1 MNREIKTTIALDGEQ
16 KFKREIADARKNLA
30 NLGTQL
36 TLAAAQFKND
46 NDAMKLVETRS
57 KTLRDEIAQQENI
70 VKALSGAVKDSSE
83 KYGENSDQVSKWQAE
98 MNRAAAKL
106 ENLRHELANNEQG
119 LDKNGK
125 AFQTVVDSA
134 DNATGAVDDFAQAMQ
149 DANDSSVSIDFMA
162 FDTAF
167 KNIEDGAKR
176 VIEVVKRV
184 AKGAWDSVV
193 DSSNWADDLL
203 TLSTQTGLSVEELQK
218 WSYAA
223 NFVDTDV
230 VSMTKGMGELLKK
243 SADGSAESAKLFNTI
258 AVKTRD
264 SKEALRD
271 QKDIFWDTINALH
284 RMSDENRRNALA
296 QKLFGESY
304 KNLLPLI
311 TAGKSAWDAY
321 GEEAEKAGLVMDKDK
336 VTQLGDFND
345 AVHKME
351 ESFKGLQNN
360 INTELAPA
368 MKTIA
373 TAVTDIINKFNEW
386 SQSEEGQAA
395 LKGLS
400 DAIGAVV
407 KSLTENVNFQDLVN
421 GATTVLTDLGK
432 GIAWAAEHPETVVEG
447 IANAIK
453 VMAGVWTAK
462 TAIDVLSAISSI
474 GKIGSAAFGGAKTLV
489 EKVITLGGSTIK
501 EGITTVLDK
510 IRTLGSGM
518 FGGAKTL
525 VGKVID
531 LGKATIH
538 ETIPNALEK
547 IKALGSG
554 MFGGAKTLVGKVI
567 DLGKATIHDTIPNA
581 LEKIKALSGAAL
593 TGAKNFLAKLAG
605 TTVTDANATNLGAM
619 ADSLGKMNG
628 MSGLGKVSSFLSG
641 LAKVAVPVA
650 LVVGLQEL
658 YKVSHQLRE
667 EAAEKVEAAMKDDG
681 LVQDFRNYQQALKDF
696 GDAAKTYGA
705 DDDMYLLAQANV
717 ELARYRMMQHEGAES
732 LDAAWNLW
740 HEKNSDKNFFDG
752 MIPDDPSE
760 LIHVLEGNIE
770 EASDKAGE
778 TGAEESKEIG
788 VQIDN
793 GMAQGIEE
801 NADTVIE
808 AAERLAGYVSEA
820 VQTVMMIKSPSKVME
835 RLGEFVSQG
844 FADGISGAAWRVDDA
859 VTRMTGLASAPA
871 IRQPVAVAA
880 VGNGRAAVGAGY
892 GNIQAIIMMDKTVV
906 GEMVAPVVDGAL
918 QAQIEAVRR

>member
-16 KFKREIADARKNLA
+16 RFKREIADARKNLA

-70 VKALSGAVKDSSE
+70 VKALSGAVKDSFE

-106 ENLRHELANNEQG
+106 ENLRHELSNNEQG

-184 AKGAWDSVV
+184 AKGAWDTVV

-230 VSMTKGMGELLKK
+230 ASMTKGMGELLKK
-243 SADGSAESAKLFNTI
+243 SADGNAESQKLFNTL

-264 SKEALRD
+264 SHKALRD

-336 VTQLGDFND
+336 VGQLGDFND

-351 ESFKGLQNN
+351 ESFEGLKHNVS
-360 INTELAPA
+360 TELAPA
-368 MKTIA
+368 MKEISG
-373 TAVTDIINKFNEW
+373 AVTEIINKFNEW
-386 SQSEEGQAA
+386 SQSKEGQAA

-407 KSLTENVNFQDLVN
+407 KSLTENVNFQELVT

-432 GIAWAAEHPETVVEG
+432 GISWAAEHPETVVEG
-447 IANAIK
+447 IANAVK
-453 VMAGVWTAK
+453 VLAGVWTAK

-474 GKIGSAAFGGAKTLV
+474 GKIGSAAFGGAKTLI

-510 IRTLGSGM
+510 I
-518 FGGAKTL
+518 
-525 VGKVID
+525 
-531 LGKATIH
+531 
-538 ETIPNALEK
+538 
-547 IKALGSG
+547 KALGSG
-554 MFGGAKTLVGKVI
+554 MFGGAKTLVGKLI
-567 DLGKATIHDTIPNA
+567 DLGGKTIHTTIPNV

-593 TGAKNFLAKLAG
+593 DGAKNFIAKLTG
-605 TTVTDANATNLGAM
+605 TTVTDANATNLGSM

-667 EAAEKVEAAMKDDG
+667 EAAAPEKVEAAMKDDG
-681 LVQDFRNYQQALKDF
+681 LVQDFRNYQQALKEF
-696 GDAAKTYGA
+696 GDAAKIYGA

-778 TGAEESKEIG
+778 TAAEESKEIG

-793 GMAQGIEE
+793 GVAQGIEK
-801 NADTVIE
+801 NADTAV
-808 AAERLAGYVSEA
+808 AAAKRLAGYVTDAIQEI
-820 VQTVMMIKSPSKVME
+820 MMIHSPSKVME

>member
-16 KFKREIADARKNLA
+16 KFKREIADAKKNLA

-57 KTLRDEIAQQENI
+57 KTLRDEITQQEHI

-125 AFQTVVDSA
+125 AFRTVVDSA
-134 DNATGAVDDFAQAMQ
+134 DNASGAVDDFADAMA
-149 DANDSSVSIDFMA
+149 DASSNTGSVDFLA
-162 FDTAF
+162 FDTAL
-167 KNIEDGAKR
+167 KNISTTASG
-176 VIEVVKRV
+176 
-184 AKGAWDSVV
+184 VV
-193 DSSNWADDLL
+193 DTIKNLSTSVWNLVSEASVWADDLA
-203 TLSTQTGLSVEELQK
+203 TLSAQTGISMEELQK
-218 WSYAA
+218 WRYAA
-223 NFVDTDV
+223 RFVDTDV
-230 VSMTKGMGELLKK
+230 DDIIKGIDEMRKK
-243 SADGSAESAKLFNTI
+243 ATDGSTETAKLFNTLG
-258 AVKTRD
+258 VRTR
-264 SKEALRD
+264 EASGKVRD
-271 QKDIFWDTINALH
+271 AKDIFWDTVTALKNVK
-284 RMSDENRRNALA
+284 DESTRTAIA
-296 QKLFGESY
+296 QKLFGEKY
-304 KNLLPLI
+304 KELLPLI
-311 TAGKSAWDAY
+311 NAGKSAWDEY
-321 GEEAEKAGLVMDKDK
+321 GEAAKAAGLVLSDDQVKA
-336 VTQLGDFND
+336 LGDFND
-345 AVHKME
+345 SLNKIQVSSEALK
-351 ESFKGLQNN
+351 NN
-360 INTELAPA
+360 FAAGLAPG
-368 MKTIA
+368 MQTIA
-373 TAVTDIINKFNEW
+373 DKFSELTEKANAW
-386 SQSEEGQAA
+386 AQSEEGKEALGKLSEAIMAVVDALTKDVDFNKLVEGAADVLKQIGEALTWVKDNPDKVLDGVKTALVGMAAIKMVGPVVSLLTA
-395 LKGLS
+395 LKS
-400 DAIGAVV
+400 VV
-407 KSLTENVNFQDLVN
+407 
-421 GATTVLTDLGK
+421 
-432 GIAWAAEHPETVVEG
+432 
-447 IANAIK
+447 
-453 VMAGVWTAK
+453 
-462 TAIDVLSAISSI
+462 
-474 GKIGSAAFGGAKTLV
+474 AFGGSVFGA
-489 EKVITLGGSTIK
+489 LG
-501 EGITTVLDK
+501 TVLDK
-510 IRTLGSGM
+510 LKGLG
-518 FGGAKTL
+518 
-525 VGKVID
+525 
-531 LGKATIH
+531 
-538 ETIPNALEK
+538 
-547 IKALGSG
+547 
-554 MFGGAKTLVGKVI
+554 
-567 DLGKATIHDTIPNA
+567 
-581 LEKIKALSGAAL
+581 GAAL
-593 TGAKNFLAKLAG
+593 TGAKDFLAKLAG
-605 TTVTDANATNLGAM
+605 TTVTDANATNLGSM

-667 EAAEKVEAAMKDDG
+667 EAAAPEKVEAAMKDDG
-681 LVQDFRNYQQALKDF
+681 LVQDFRNYQQALKEF
-696 GDAAKTYGA
+696 GDAAKIYGA

-778 TGAEESKEIG
+778 TAAEESKEIG

-793 GMAQGIEE
+793 GVAQGIEE
-801 NADTVIE
+801 NADTAV
-808 AAERLAGYVSEA
+808 AAAKRLAGYVTDAIQEI
-820 VQTVMMIKSPSKVME
+820 MMIHSPSKVME

>member
-1 MNREIKTTIALDGEQ
+1 MIREIKTTIALDGEQ

-106 ENLRHELANNEQG
+106 ENLRHELSNNEQG

-125 AFQTVVDSA
+125 AFQSVVDSA
-134 DNATGAVDDFAQAMQ
+134 DNATGAMDDFAQAMQ

-230 VSMTKGMGELLKK
+230 ASMTKGMGELLKK
-243 SADGSAESAKLFNTI
+243 SADGNAESQKLFNTL

-264 SKEALRD
+264 SKQALRD
-271 QKDIFWDTINALH
+271 QKDLFWDTINALH
-284 RMSDENRRNALA
+284 NMSDENRRNALA

-351 ESFKGLQNN
+351 ESFQGLQNN

-373 TAVTDIINKFNEW
+373 EAITDIINKFNEW
-386 SQSEEGQAA
+386 SQSEEGQKA

-407 KSLTENVNFQDLVN
+407 KSLTENVNFKKLVS
-421 GATTVLTDLGK
+421 GATTALTDLGK
-432 GIAWAAEHPETVVEG
+432 GIAWAADHPETVVEG
-447 IANAIK
+447 IATAVK
-453 VMAGVWTAK
+453 TLAGITIAK
-462 TAIDVLSAISSI
+462 TVLDVFSGISAI

-489 EKVITLGGSTIK
+489 
-501 EGITTVLDK
+501 
-510 IRTLGSGM
+510 
-518 FGGAKTL
+518 
-525 VGKVID
+525 GKLID
-531 LGKATIH
+531 LGKT
-538 ETIPNALEK
+538 
-547 IKALGSG
+547 
-554 MFGGAKTLVGKVI
+554 
-567 DLGKATIHDTIPNA
+567 TIHDTIPNA

-593 TGAKNFLAKLAG
+593 DGAKNFLAKLAG
-605 TTVTDANATNLGAM
+605 TTVTDANATNLGSM

-667 EAAEKVEAAMKDDG
+667 EAAAPEKVEAAMKDDG

-696 GDAAKTYGA
+696 GDAAKIYGA

-778 TGAEESKEIG
+778 TAAEESKEIG

-793 GMAQGIEE
+793 GMAQGIDN

-808 AAERLAGYVSEA
+808 AAKRLAGYVSEA